1 MAVLMMMAHHNT
13 RENDVNN
20 PNTSKE
26 GEKPIFHDFLG
37 TTCAPDSSIPLPPNN
52 QHSKISFGGE
62 MRLLSESSDLGS
74 ERQMGNH
81 FEGVPVQGPKTN
93 LPISELSNR
102 FAGRKRSNSDSI
114 FLGWARDRTPPPP
127 QIGQDPLESS
137 HLMRNGTIASKWERS
152 NPMSAAPTSQ
162 NQRLGQFAAYADKIS
177 SSLYRDSNA
186 GPSIISQPAADEGS
200 RTGIKGSGIL
210 SAINTSSAINTGSVP
225 RDRNLSGV
233 LLSGSTLKSGTQIA
247 ALEPSNAGS
256 RHGLA
261 SVSRQMTIFYAG
273 QAHVF
278 DDVHPK
284 KADVIMALAGS
295 NGGSWSTTY
304 SSKSRA
310 RPPPIETSA
319 PNAENGSS
327 FGSLTFP
334 QEARGKPS
342 MVSNSSHAFNQ
353 GPGIPTTPV
362 DTTSLSSGDNQWNII
377 TRDVRTQSRA
387 TEHDIEGKRE
397 LDDHHI
403 IPLDFD
409 TVRKLPETHT
419 WPSLDKGND
428 VSLLSF
434 SSSGQELVP
443 IIDLSSEKA
452 TEMVGRGCETWG
464 TFQVINHGV
473 SLRVLENMESQC
485 RLLFSLP
492 THEKMKGLRP
502 PDGASGY
509 GLPRI
514 SRFHSKLMWIEGFT
528 IMGGSSSLLQLAPK
542 LFPHNYTTFW
552 YTYIYNIYI

>member
-62 MRLLSESSDLGS
+62 MRLLSEASDLGS
-74 ERQMGNH
+74 VERQMGNH
-81 FEGVPVQGPKTN
+81 FEGVPVQGPKSN

-114 FLGWARDRTPPPP
+114 FLGWARDRTTPPP

-137 HLMRNGTIASKWERS
+137 HLMRILNRNNVGERIRGSHDDDMFFSMQPPRPTSTSHPVLQPSGSGRMEPFASKWERS
-152 NPMSAAPTSQ
+152 NPMSAGPTSQ

-210 SAINTSSAINTGSVP
+210 SAINTSSAINTVSVP

-247 ALEPSNAGS
+247 APEPSNAGS

-362 DTTSLSSGDNQWNII
+362 DTTSLSSGDNQGNMIP
-377 TRDVRTQSRA
+377 RDVRTQSRA

-397 LDDHHI
+397 
-403 IPLDFD
+403 
-409 TVRKLPETHT
+409 V
-419 WPSLDKGND
+419 
-428 VSLLSF
+428 
-434 SSSGQELVP
+434 
-443 IIDLSSEKA
+443 
-452 TEMVGRGCETWG
+452 
-464 TFQVINHGV
+464 
-473 SLRVLENMESQC
+473 
-485 RLLFSLP
+485 
-492 THEKMKGLRP
+492 
-502 PDGASGY
+502 
-509 GLPRI
+509 
-514 SRFHSKLMWIEGFT
+514 
-528 IMGGSSSLLQLAPK
+528 
-542 LFPHNYTTFW
+542 
-552 YTYIYNIYI
+552 